1 MSATVGALGKRAARR
16 PFWLPRWCQL
26 LYLDYRR
33 YRAAGRS
40 ALATLFLS
48 QGFWA
53 SVVYRASHA
62 FVDWMPHGVL
72 RASAKTLAAILQK
85 LMEILTGICLPRDAS
100 IGGGLYLP
108 TFGAIILGR
117 GSIGENCTIEHNVT
131 LGVAG
136 RGAERGRPTIG
147 NRVFIGAGAMIV
159 GKITIGD
166 DAHIF
171 PGSVVTRAVPPR
183 AVVMGYPA
191 RVVSHDGSF
200 DLIVYDGMEH
210 DPARRAALENAGA
223 DSQGRHPREGGDRV

>member
-1 MSATVGALGKRAARR
+1 MNASGALGKRTARPR
-16 PFWLPRWCQL
+16 TWLPLWCRL
-26 LYLDYRR
+26 LHLDYRR

-40 ALATLFLS
+40 LPATVFLT

-53 SVVYRASHA
+53 SAVYRACHA
-62 FVDWMPHGVL
+62 LVEWMPNGVL
-72 RASAKTLAAILQK
+72 RSAAKTFAAILQK
-85 LMEILTGICLPRDAS
+85 LMEIVTGICLPRDAE
-100 IGGGLYLP
+100 IGGGLHLP
-108 TFGAIILGR
+108 SFGAIILGR

-136 RGAERGRPTIG
+136 RGSERGRPTIG

-171 PGSVVTRAVPPR
+171 PGSVVTRSVPPR

-200 DLIVYDGMEH
+200 DLIIYDGMEH

-223 DSQGRHPREGGDRV
+223 DSQGRHPREGGDPV

>member
-1 MSATVGALGKRAARR
+1 MSATAGALGKRAARR
-16 PFWLPRWCQL
+16 RFWLPRWWEL

-40 ALATLFLS
+40 ALSTVFLA

-53 SVVYRASHA
+53 SVVYRSSHA
-62 FVDWMPHGVL
+62 FVEWMPHGVL
-72 RASAKTLAAILQK
+72 RSSAKTLAAILQK

-117 GSIGENCTIEHNVT
+117 GSIGENCTIEQNVT
-131 LGVAG
+131 LGIAG
-136 RGAERGRPTIG
+136 RGAECGRPTIG

-159 GKITIGD
+159 GKITVGD
-166 DAHIF
+166 DAYIF

-191 RVVSHDGSF
+191 RIVSHDGSF
-200 DLIVYDGMEH
+200 DSIVYDGMEH
-210 DPARRAALENAGA
+210 DPERRAALEDSAAG
-223 DSQGRHPREGGDRV
+223 S

>member
-1 MSATVGALGKRAARR
+1 MSAAAGALGKRAARR
-16 PFWLPRWCQL
+16 RFWLPLWCEL

-40 ALATLFLS
+40 MLATLFLS

-62 FVDWMPHGVL
+62 FVEWMPRGVL
-72 RASAKTLAAILQK
+72 RSSAKTLAAILQK
-85 LMEILTGICLPRDAS
+85 LMEILTGICLPRDAY

-108 TFGAIILGR
+108 TFGGIILGR

-159 GKITIGD
+159 GKITVGD
-166 DAHIF
+166 DAYIF
-171 PGSVVTRAVPPR
+171 PGSVVTRSVPPR

-191 RVVSHDGSF
+191 RVVSYDGSF
-200 DLIVYDGMEH
+200 EWIVYDGMEH
-210 DPARRAALENAGA
+210 DAERRAALENSGP
-223 DSQGRHPREGGDRV
+223 GP